1 VEPDGQNYESQLP
14 DGYRLHGNTAANLS
28 ASITHNALE
37 MNQWHEMEAVVHSQ
51 FGTVDNPVLVFTSDS
66 SWRIV
71 ICMGP
76 AIEDD
81 SHSHEKM
88 FYFVR
93 EGPLNRCHICGQCF
107 KLVRL
112 KDEASELND
121 YYSTMFASI
130 THFEVAEED
139 LAVNLT
145 SLWGDR
151 PQAQMQ
157 TVPGT
162 NVYIHVNNDEADR
175 IMIDPAYKLEKL
187 KEVNEKI
194 YAFQEAYRLVDDQ
207 MKGLTYQTKTPLGRD
222 MYETWYNIEKSIMKF
237 DRIFNKV
244 EKFEARA
251 MTDPLNHER
260 REKRMLDKKRERW
273 TKNYT
278 YFFGELTEEEQQYRD
293 YFQSELEINP
303 EDEYIDEKFDEIH
316 MAAMGVFDP
325 ALYDFVDYTQK
336 HDSHENY
343 EDIVED
349 KIFKFKYRQNAD
361 DRLTFERRNQ
371 RMINRF
377 LERAKHRDP
386 VLEQSL
392 TDLFASDA
400 RDNSI
405 AQLMND
411 PKRYREVAEEETR
424 PFREYMVNESIQQYK
439 DYYESDAEENTFF
452 EYLDNFTNRDKIR
465 FMEIFDDYTVDKLDH
480 KHFIMIEKRE
490 YNPELSVFSNMVLD
504 LVDFKDRVRPLSQDI
519 SQIEY
524 AAKYQKQNVEKMLAE
539 KESFKKMLSDLR
551 DDKFDRLDESEGYSS
566 MEIEAPKKK

>member
-1 VEPDGQNYESQLP
+1 MEPDGQNYESQLP

-539 KESFKKMLSDLR
+539 KESFKKMLSDVR